1 MVDEVR
7 LLRLLRAVTD
17 DLSFLR
23 VEAGAD
29 EQRRADPIWLRG
41 VKYTYVTAIEACV
54 DAGQH
59 VCAAQGWGPPRDN
72 GHVMILLA
80 EHRVL
85 DADLAGRV
93 RQAVG
98 FRNILVHD
106 YIDVD
111 DAVVVA
117 RLADLSDLDDFVA
130 ALAHLTR

>member
-1 MVDEVR
+1 
-7 LLRLLRAVTD
+7 
-17 DLSFLR
+17 
-23 VEAGAD
+23 
-29 EQRRADPIWLRG
+29 
-41 VKYTYVTAIEACV
+41 
-54 DAGQH
+54 
-59 VCAAQGWGPPRDN
+59 
-72 GHVMILLA
+72 MILLA